1 MEIEP
6 LSKEKV
12 GLSQFGWKSE
22 TPLWFYILKEAE
34 VRHHGERLGDV
45 GGRIVAEVL
54 LGLIGGDP
62 DSYLNA
68 EPEWNPKLPSS
79 QEGYFTIAD
88 LLRFAKA
95 V

>member
-1 MEIEP
+1 
-6 LSKEKV
+6 
-12 GLSQFGWKSE
+12 
-22 TPLWFYILKEAE
+22 
-34 VRHHGERLGDV
+34 LGDV

-68 EPEWNPKLPSS
+68 EPEWNPELPST
-79 QEGYFTIAD
+79 QEGHFTMTD